1 MRTALAWYIRMGT
14 KRAKLASGPRRVTS
28 WCDYEGAHRHVKW
41 EATVDGV
48 PFGQSCTRH
57 VGALLVDAQRKG
69 HAVIEPIAGDEPR
82 TTRVCVS

>member
-1 MRTALAWYIRMGT
+1 MRRWLLARYILMGT
-14 KRAKLASGPRRVTS
+14 KSARLASSRRVTS
-28 WCDYEGAHRHVKW
+28 WCDYEGAHRNVKW
-41 EATVDGV
+41 TATVDGV

-69 HAVIEPIAGDEPR
+69 HAVIEPVAGDEPR